1 MLANT
6 GAEDHKRSKARP
18 GHGSVQPRWNTLINS
33 RHKPRNR
40 MFRGCKRDFVLKDV
54 IKIDVPV
61 AIAVKNSNGPIAID
75 VGHELLS
82 IHRLMHLHGHA
93 S

>member
-6 GAEDHKRSKARP
+6 GAEDHKRSN
-18 GHGSVQPRWNTLINS
+18 SVQPRWNTLINS
-33 RHKPRNR
+33 RHKPRDR
-40 MFRGCKRDFVLKDV
+40 MFRGCKRDFMLKDV

-61 AIAVKNSNGPIAID
+61 AIAVKNSDGSIAIY
-75 VGHELLS
+75 VGHKLLS
-82 IHRLMHLHGHA
+82 VRGLMHLHGHA